1 MKVALVISLG
11 FALFAPL
18 APSADKPIEETW
30 FEFIDGTGAR
40 AEYIDLNLKTHDR
53 LFIRYGPMSDSG
65 VELERV
71 IDGKVLWRKHVE
83 PLGVEHSK
91 YRHEVHVSID
101 RLTPD
106 TIRVTS
112 IGKSIIY
119 EARALS
125 DGRKIS
131 REIKPVTK

>member
-1 MKVALVISLG
+1 MKLALFISLG
-11 FALFAPL
+11 LGLFAPL
-18 APSADKPIEETW
+18 APSAEKPIEETR
-30 FEFIDGTGAR
+30 FEFIDGTFSR

-53 LFIRYGPMSDSG
+53 LFVRYDTIADSG

-101 RLTPD
+101 SFTPD

-112 IGKSIIY
+112 IGESIIF

-125 DGRKIS
+125 DGQKIS
-131 REIKPVTK
+131 REIKPVPQ